1 MPSRPVDASIAN
13 GGDAGAAR
21 SAQQVHA
28 PQDGPRGSP
37 RMPMLDAVKGLACLV
52 IVGHHLTR
60 YGPMPLVA
68 FPLAP
73 ALIHWLS
80 NDGRLAVQV
89 FLVIAGYLAAG
100 GIAPAGRLNTGN
112 TGARIARRYGRLVMP
127 YLVALTFSVVVAAV
141 VRPWLHDDAVPGVPN
156 LLQLVAHGLLLQDLL
171 GYDALS
177 AGVWYVAIDFQLFV
191 LSLVAVGFAAWIE
204 QRWRPGTSVGREA
217 PDLGDSAGHAL
228 RAHWIAVVIVLGLA
242 TGSLVFF
249 NLHAELDST
258 ALYFFGAYGLG
269 MLTFWIGCADR
280 PHKPGEHAG
289 PALWRTGLLLLVL
302 LGAAALAF
310 DWRSRIAIALVT
322 ALAIAV
328 AQHLHWLQWSDWP
341 AWARPLAR
349 LGRMSY
355 SLFLIHFP
363 VILLVS
369 AVVGRW
375 VPAAPWVDAAG
386 MVAALLLSIA
396 AASLLYRRVELRPA
410 TWRGVLVSFA
420 GLLVF
425 GALASL

>member
-1 MPSRPVDASIAN
+1 MPSPVDASIVN
-13 GGDAGAAR
+13 DDDAGAAR
-21 SAQQVHA
+21 SA
-28 PQDGPRGSP
+28 
-37 RMPMLDAVKGLACLV
+37 RMPLLDAVKGLACLV

-60 YGPMPLVA
+60 YGPMPVNA

-89 FLVIAGYLAAG
+89 FLVIAGFLAASS
-100 GIAPAGRLNTGN
+100 IAPAGRLNTGN
-112 TGARIARRYGRLVMP
+112 TAARIARRYGRLVMP

-171 GYDALS
+171 GYEALS
-177 AGVWYVAIDFQLFV
+177 AGVWYVAIDFQLFA
-191 LSLVAVGFAAWIE
+191 LSLVAVGLAAWIE
-204 QRWRPGTSVGREA
+204 RRWRSGTRDGRDA
-217 PDLGDSAGHAL
+217 PDLGDSAVYAL
-228 RAHWIAVVIVLGLA
+228 RAHWIAVAIVLGLA
-242 TGSLVFF
+242 TSSLVFF
-249 NLHAELDST
+249 NLHAALDTT

-280 PHKPGEHAG
+280 PHEPGGQAG
-289 PALWRTGLLLLVL
+289 TALWRIGVLLLAL
-302 LGAAALAF
+302 LGASALAF
-310 DWRSRIAIALVT
+310 DWRSRIVIALAT

-328 AQHLHWLQWSDWP
+328 AQHLRWLQWSDWP
-341 AWARPLAR
+341 FWARPLAQ

-369 AVVGRW
+369 ALVGRLM
-375 VPAAPWVDAAG
+375 PATPWVDAAG
-386 MVAALLLSIA
+386 MVTAVVLSIA

-410 TWRGVLVSFA
+410 TWRGVLVMFA
-420 GLLVF
+420 ALLLF